1 MQIQITEELFY
12 RSWNQV
18 AMKVNE
24 QQSDKLSCFTCA
36 SFHTRWNV
44 LFEDDSD
51 DDNRGGGL

>member
-24 QQSDKLSCFTCA
+24 QQYEKLKFFSRLL
-36 SFHTRWNV
+36 HTRWNV
-44 LFEDDSD
+44 LFDDDSD
-51 DDNRGGGL
+51 DDNERGGGL

>member
-24 QQSDKLSCFTCA
+24 QQSDKFKLCSRVL
-36 SFHTRWNV
+36 HTRWNV
-44 LFEDDSD
+44 LFGDDSD
-51 DDNRGGGL
+51 GDNGGGGL